1 MEIKKVVVIGSGTMG
16 SGIAA
21 HLCNANI
28 PVTLLDLKTDISE
41 KARDNIQRS
50 KPPLLLDKS
59 KINNIKVGNIF
70 ENFSEVKE
78 ADWVVEA
85 VVERIDVKH
94 DIYEKIFKERKKG
107 AIVSSNTSSI
117 PIKVLSQNLTE
128 GEKKDFCITHFFNPV
143 RYMALLEIVKNEN
156 NDLEKINALK
166 KFCEIEL
173 GKGAIVCNDT
183 PGFLGNRVGV
193 YAMQIAMTEAFKMKL
208 SIEEADAIFG
218 RPMGIPKTGI
228 FGLYDLIGIDLMA
241 DVLKSFIKELP
252 KTDNFHEVAK
262 EIPLVKKLI
271 ETGYT
276 GRKGKGGFYRI
287 NKTDGKKVMEALN
300 LETGEYHASKKINIK
315 SGKVDLVALINR
327 DDKYGKYAWS
337 VISKII
343 KYASSLIPGIT
354 KEFNDI
360 DEAMRLG
367 FNWSKGPF
375 EMLEEI
381 GVDNFFNKVDE
392 YGNIDFLENLAKSK
406 NEKFYGERQKYTDIE
421 TLGKVKKK
429 ATSIDGNDSAK
440 IYRFKDYNIVEF
452 TTKANALDYDSMD
465 ALNKATDKPLIII
478 NESMQ
483 FSAGVNLSYTMNYAD
498 KRDFKSIEKF
508 IKYFQETCKQ
518 LKYSD
523 HPVISAPS
531 GLTLGG
537 GFEVMVQ
544 SNFVASH
551 TNIVVG
557 LVETI
562 VGLVPAGGGCKEM
575 LARWLETEEAKKD
588 PHYAPLR
595 VFDII
600 GNAKTAT
607 SPVEAE
613 PLKYLRAKDKKI
625 MNRNSLLEVSK
636 KIIEENRDFKT
647 PSENSFNLPG
657 KAVKD
662 EMIKTLEKL
671 YDDKII
677 LDHGMEVGKELA
689 NVLSG
694 GDTTIDKTLSEDDM
708 FKLELDSFMRLIETK
723 KTQERIKH
731 TLATGKPLVNY
742 YFLLFFIFYF
752 FITKF
757 FNYLLFFSYLLQI
770 KFSFPFFYSFIFFYN
785 SFFFCNSSFNYFL
798 FF

>member
-1 MEIKKVVVIGSGTMG
+1 MKIKNVVVIGSGTMG

-28 PVTLLDLKTDISE
+28 PVTLLDLKTEISE
-41 KARDNIQRS
+41 KARDRIHKSR
-50 KPPLLLDKS
+50 PPLLIDKS
-59 KINNIKVGNIF
+59 KINNIKVGNIND
-70 ENFSEVKE
+70 NFDVVKD
-78 ADWVVEA
+78 ADWIVEA

-94 DIYEKIFKERKKG
+94 QIYEKIFKERKNG

-117 PIKVLSQNLTE
+117 PIKVLSQHLTDA
-128 GEKKDFCITHFFNPV
+128 EKKDFCITHFFNPV
-143 RYMALLEIVKNEN
+143 RYMGLLEIVKNEN
-156 NDLEKINALK
+156 NDLDKINELK
-166 KFCEIEL
+166 EFCEIEL

-208 SIEEADAIFG
+208 SVEEADAIFG
-218 RPMGIPKTGI
+218 RPMGIPKTGV

-252 KTDNFHEVAK
+252 KTDEFHEVAK

-276 GRKGKGGFYRI
+276 GRKGKGGFYRM
-287 NKTDGKKVMEALN
+287 NKAGATKVMEAIN
-300 LETGEYHASKKINIK
+300 LETGDYAPSKKIDIK
-315 SGKVDLVALINR
+315 SDKVDLKGLINR
-327 DDKYGKYAWS
+327 EDKYGEYAWS

-343 KYASSLIPGIT
+343 KYASSLVPGIT

-367 FNWSKGPF
+367 FNWAKGPF

-381 GVDNFFNKVDE
+381 GVENFFNKIDDFS
-392 YGNIDFLENLAKSK
+392 GNSFLENLSK
-406 NEKFYGERQKYTDIE
+406 NKNEDFYGERQKYTNIE
-421 TLGKVKKK
+421 TLGKVKKT
-429 ATSIDGNDSAK
+429 ASSLDGNDSAK
-440 IYRFKDYNIVEF
+440 IYRFNDYNIVEF

-465 ALNKATDKPLIII
+465 ALKKATDKPLIII

-483 FSAGVNLSYTMNYAD
+483 FSAGVNLTYTMQFAD
-498 KRDFKSIEKF
+498 KKDFKSIEKF
-508 IKYFQETCKQ
+508 IKYFQETCKH
-518 LKYSD
+518 LKYSKY
-523 HPVISAPS
+523 PVISAPS

-562 VGLVPAGGGCKEM
+562 VGLIPAGGGCKEM
-575 LARWLETEEAKKD
+575 LARWMDTDEAKSD
-588 PHYAPLR
+588 PNYAPLK

-600 GNAKTAT
+600 GYGKTAT

-613 PLKYLRAKDKKI
+613 PMKYLRPTDKKI

-636 KIIEENRDFKT
+636 KILNENKDFRPPEELK
-647 PSENSFNLPG
+647 FNLPG
-657 KAVKD
+657 KSVIG
-662 EMIKTLEKL
+662 EMDKILEKL
-671 YDDKII
+671 YNDKII
-677 LDHGMEVGKELA
+677 LDHGVEVAKELA
-689 NVLSG
+689 HVLSG
-694 GDTTIDKTLSEDDM
+694 GETTIEKTLSEDDL
-708 FKLELDSFMRLIETK
+708 FKLELDAFMKLIETQ
-723 KTQERIKH
+723 KTQDRIKH
-731 TLATGKPLVNY
+731 TLATGKPLVN
-742 YFLLFFIFYF
+742 
-752 FITKF
+752 
-757 FNYLLFFSYLLQI
+757 
-770 KFSFPFFYSFIFFYN
+770 
-785 SFFFCNSSFNYFL
+785 
-798 FF
+798 

>member
-28 PVTLLDLKTDISE
+28 PVTLLDLKTEISE
-41 KARDNIQRS
+41 QARDKIHKS

-59 KINNIKVGNIF
+59 KVNNIKVGNISD
-70 ENFSEVKE
+70 NFAEVAE

-85 VVERIDVKH
+85 VVERIDIKQ
-94 DIYEKIFKERKKG
+94 DIYEKIFKVRKKG

-117 PIKVLSQNLTE
+117 PIKVLSQNLTKE
-128 GEKKDFCITHFFNPV
+128 EKKDFCITHFFNPV
-143 RYMALLEIVKNEN
+143 RYMGLLEIVKSEN
-156 NDLEKINALK
+156 NDLDKIDSLK
-166 KFCEIEL
+166 KFCETEL

-208 SIEEADAIFG
+208 SVEEADAIFG

-228 FGLYDLIGIDLMA
+228 FGLYDLIGIDLMS

-252 KTDNFHEVAK
+252 KTDKFHEVAR
-262 EIPLVKKLI
+262 EIPIVKKLI

-276 GRKGKGGFYRI
+276 GRKGKGGFYRV
-287 NKTDGKKVMEALN
+287 NKTDGKKIMEALN
-300 LETGEYHASKKINIK
+300 LETGDYSISKKINIK
-315 SGKVDLVALINR
+315 TEKVDLKSLINR

-343 KYASSLIPGIT
+343 KYASSLVPGIT

-367 FNWSKGPF
+367 FNWAKGPF

-381 GVDNFFNKVDE
+381 GVNNFFDKIDE
-392 YGNIDFLENLAKSK
+392 YKNNNFLESLAQSK
-406 NEKFYGERQKYTDIE
+406 NEEFYGERQKYTKIE
-421 TLGKVKKK
+421 TLGKVKKT
-429 ATSIDGNDSAK
+429 AISVDGNNSAQ

-452 TTKANALDYDSMD
+452 TTKANALDYNSMD
-465 ALNKATDKPLIII
+465 ALKKATDKPLIII

-483 FSAGVNLSYTMNYAD
+483 FSAGVNLSYTMEFAD
-498 KRDFKSIEKF
+498 KGDFKSIEKF
-508 IKYFQETCKQ
+508 IRYFQETCKH

-523 HPVISAPS
+523 YPVVSAPS

-537 GFEVMVQ
+537 GFEVMSQ

-575 LARWLETEEAKKD
+575 LARWLDTEEAKQD
-588 PHYAPLR
+588 PDYAPLK
-595 VFDII
+595 VFNII
-600 GNAKTAT
+600 GYGKTAT
-607 SPVEAE
+607 SPVEAI
-613 PLKYLRAKDKKI
+613 PMKYLKPEDKKI

-636 KIIEENRDFKT
+636 KILEDNRDFKAPVET
-647 PSENSFNLPG
+647 KFNLAG
-657 KAVKD
+657 NVVK
-662 EMIKTLEKL
+662 EKMIKVLDKL
-671 YDDKII
+671 YNDKVI
-677 LDHGMEVGKELA
+677 LDHGMKVGKELA

-694 GDTTIDKTLSEDDM
+694 GDTTIDKTLSEKDL
-708 FKLELDSFMRLIETK
+708 FKLELDAFMRLIETK
-723 KTQERIKH
+723 ETQDRIKQ
-731 TLATGKPLVNY
+731 TLATGKPLIN
-742 YFLLFFIFYF
+742 
-752 FITKF
+752 
-757 FNYLLFFSYLLQI
+757 
-770 KFSFPFFYSFIFFYN
+770 
-785 SFFFCNSSFNYFL
+785 
-798 FF
+798 

>member
-28 PVTLLDLKTDISE
+28 PVTLLDLKTEISK
-41 KARDNIQRS
+41 KARDRIHKS
-50 KPPLLLDKS
+50 KPPLLLDRS
-59 KINNIKVGNIF
+59 KIDNIKVGNITD
-70 ENFSEVKE
+70 NFDEVKD
-78 ADWVVEA
+78 ADWIVEA

-94 DIYEKIFKERKKG
+94 QIYEKIFKVRKDG

-117 PIKVLSQNLTE
+117 PIKVLSEHLKDM
-128 GEKKDFCITHFFNPV
+128 EKKDFCITHFFNPV
-143 RYMALLEIVKNEN
+143 RYMGLLEIVKNEN
-156 NDLEKINALK
+156 NDLRKINQLK
-166 KFCEIEL
+166 KFCEVEL
-173 GKGAIVCNDT
+173 GKGAIICNDT

-193 YAMQIAMTEAFKMKL
+193 YAMQVAMTEAFKLKL

-218 RPMGIPKTGI
+218 RPMGIPKTGV

-252 KTDNFHEVAK
+252 KSDEFHEVAK

-276 GRKGKGGFYRI
+276 GRKGKGGFYRM
-287 NKTDGKKVMEALN
+287 NKTGTLKIMEAIN
-300 LETGEYHASKKINIK
+300 LETGSYSTSKKIDIK
-315 SGKVDLVALINR
+315 SDKVDLKKLINR
-327 DDKYGKYAWS
+327 KDKYGEYAWS

-343 KYASSLIPGIT
+343 KYASSLVPNIT

-367 FNWSKGPF
+367 FNWTKGPF

-381 GVDNFFNKVDE
+381 GVQNFFNKIDKFK
-392 YGNIDFLENLAKSK
+392 GNYFLENLSKSK
-406 NEKFYGERQKYTDIE
+406 NEDFYGERQKYTNIE
-421 TLGKVKKK
+421 TLGKVKKI
-429 ATSIDGNDSAK
+429 ALNIDGNDSAK

-452 TTKANALDYDSMD
+452 TTKANALNYDSMD
-465 ALNKATDKPLIII
+465 ALKKATDKPLVII

-483 FSAGVNLSYTMNYAD
+483 FSAGVNLNYTMEFAD
-498 KRDFKSIEKF
+498 KNDFKSIEKF
-508 IKYFQETCKQ
+508 IKYFQETCKH
-518 LKYSD
+518 LKYSKY
-523 HPVISAPS
+523 PVISAPS

-562 VGLVPAGGGCKEM
+562 VGLIPAGGGCKEM
-575 LARWLETEEAKKD
+575 LSRWLNTDEAKKD
-588 PHYAPLR
+588 PNFASLK

-600 GNAKTAT
+600 GYGRTAT

-613 PLKYLRAKDKKI
+613 PMKYLRPEDKKI

-636 KIIEENRDFKT
+636 KILIDNKNFKPPEESK
-647 PSENSFNLPG
+647 FNLPG
-657 KAVKD
+657 KLVLEDMNK
-662 EMIKTLEKL
+662 ILEKL
-671 YDDKII
+671 YNDKVI
-677 LDHGMEVGKELA
+677 LDHGVTVAKELA
-689 NVLSG
+689 YVLSG
-694 GDTTIDKTLSEDDM
+694 GDTTINKTLSEDDL
-708 FKLELDSFMRLIETK
+708 FELELNSFMRLIETQ
-723 KTQERIKH
+723 KTQDRIKH
-731 TLATGKPLVNY
+731 TLATGKPLIN
-742 YFLLFFIFYF
+742 
-752 FITKF
+752 
-757 FNYLLFFSYLLQI
+757 
-770 KFSFPFFYSFIFFYN
+770 
-785 SFFFCNSSFNYFL
+785 
-798 FF
+798 

>member
-1 MEIKKVVVIGSGTMG
+1 MKIKNVVVIGSGTMG

-28 PVTLLDLKTDISE
+28 PVTLLDLKTEISE
-41 KARDNIQRS
+41 KARDRIHKSR
-50 KPPLLLDKS
+50 PPLLIDKS
-59 KINNIKVGNIF
+59 KINNIKVGNISD
-70 ENFSEVKE
+70 NFDVVKD
-78 ADWVVEA
+78 ADWIVEA

-94 DIYEKIFKERKKG
+94 QIYEKIFKERKNG

-117 PIKVLSQNLTE
+117 PIKVLSQHLTDV
-128 GEKKDFCITHFFNPV
+128 EKKDFCITHFFNPV
-143 RYMALLEIVKNEN
+143 RYMGLLEIVKNEN
-156 NDLEKINALK
+156 NDLDKINELK

-208 SIEEADAIFG
+208 SVEEADAIFG
-218 RPMGIPKTGI
+218 RPMGIPKTGV

-252 KTDNFHEVAK
+252 KTDEFHEVAK

-276 GRKGKGGFYRI
+276 GRKGKGGFYRM
-287 NKTDGKKVMEALN
+287 NKAGATKVMEAIN
-300 LETGEYHASKKINIK
+300 LETGDYAPSKKIDIK
-315 SGKVDLVALINR
+315 SDKLDLKGLINR
-327 DDKYGKYAWS
+327 EDKYGEYAWS

-343 KYASSLIPGIT
+343 KYASSLVPGIT

-367 FNWSKGPF
+367 FNWAKGPF

-381 GVDNFFNKVDE
+381 GVENFYSKIDDFG
-392 YGNIDFLENLAKSK
+392 GNSFLENLSK
-406 NEKFYGERQKYTDIE
+406 NKNEDFYGERQKYTNIK
-421 TLGKVKKK
+421 TLGKVKKT
-429 ATSIDGNDSAK
+429 ASSLDGNDSAK
-440 IYRFKDYNIVEF
+440 IYRFNDYNIVEF

-465 ALNKATDKPLIII
+465 ALKKATDKPLIII

-483 FSAGVNLSYTMNYAD
+483 FSAGVNLTYTMQFAD
-498 KRDFKSIEKF
+498 KKDFKSIEKF
-508 IKYFQETCKQ
+508 IKYFQETCKH
-518 LKYSD
+518 LKYSK

-562 VGLVPAGGGCKEM
+562 VGLIPAGGGCKEM
-575 LARWLETEEAKKD
+575 LARWMDTDEAKSD
-588 PHYAPLR
+588 PNYAPLK

-600 GNAKTAT
+600 GYGKTAT

-613 PLKYLRAKDKKI
+613 PMKYLRPSDKKI

-636 KIIEENRDFKT
+636 KILNENKDFTPPEELK
-647 PSENSFNLPG
+647 FNLPG
-657 KAVKD
+657 KSVIGKMD
-662 EMIKTLEKL
+662 KILEKL
-671 YDDKII
+671 YNDKVI
-677 LDHGMEVGKELA
+677 LDHGVEVAKELA
-689 NVLSG
+689 HVLSG
-694 GDTTIDKTLSEDDM
+694 GETTVEKTLSEDDL
-708 FKLELDSFMRLIETK
+708 FKLELDAFMRLIETQ
-723 KTQERIKH
+723 KTQDRIKH
-731 TLATGKPLVNY
+731 TLATGKPLVN
-742 YFLLFFIFYF
+742 
-752 FITKF
+752 
-757 FNYLLFFSYLLQI
+757 
-770 KFSFPFFYSFIFFYN
+770 
-785 SFFFCNSSFNYFL
+785 
-798 FF
+798 